1 MSYIILIAMLVVVF
15 NMNKKDVYFEFL
27 IALTYILNS
36 ILRMYFFKENKK
48 NIFKYGLFTFS
59 VIIDVII
66 ILYYKNIIGE
76 GALILTFITILDISL
91 FYKRYESML
100 IVLGINILVG
110 VIAFNN
116 KSNSVFINMFLCGS
130 LAIYSV
136 LSYYLKE
143 LDSKKNQ
150 AHDLYDRLRISE
162 EKLIKANNELKSY
175 SNTVEELAILRE
187 RTRVSRELHDSVGH
201 ALSTLCIQLK
211 AVETIFINEPELAKN
226 MLGKNITYVENA
238 LESIR
243 RTVRK
248 LKPKELEVYD
258 GIMAMEKMIK
268 SFEEKTGIK
277 VRFIVSK
284 EKWSLHSEQ
293 CHNLYRILQE
303 GLSNSLKHGKANNIT
318 VSMQFLKEKLYVNIK
333 DDGIGDEKV
342 SSSFGLQGISERVKE
357 MDGTVEY
364 YTEKE
369 KGFSISLTI
378 PKINY
383 ID

>member
-1 MSYIILIAMLVVVF
+1 
-15 NMNKKDVYFEFL
+15 
-27 IALTYILNS
+27 
-36 ILRMYFFKENKK
+36 
-48 NIFKYGLFTFS
+48 
-59 VIIDVII
+59 
-66 ILYYKNIIGE
+66 
-76 GALILTFITILDISL
+76 
-91 FYKRYESML
+91 
-100 IVLGINILVG
+100 
-110 VIAFNN
+110 
-116 KSNSVFINMFLCGS
+116 MFLCGS

-150 AHDLYDRLRISE
+150 AQELYDRLRISE

-175 SNTVEELAILRE
+175 SNTIEELAVLRE

-226 MLGKNITYVENA
+226 MLGKNITYVENT
-238 LESIR
+238 LDSIR
-243 RTVRK
+243 RTVRE
-248 LKPKELEVYD
+248 LKPKELEIYD

-284 EKWSLHSEQ
+284 EKWGLHSEQ
-293 CHNLYRILQE
+293 SHNLYRILQE
-303 GLSNSLKHGKANNIT
+303 GLSNSLKHGKVNNIT

-333 DDGIGDEKV
+333 DDGIGCDKV
-342 SSSFGLQGISERVKE
+342 SSSFGLEGISERVKE

-369 KGFSISLTI
+369 KGFSICLTI
-378 PKINY
+378 PKVNY